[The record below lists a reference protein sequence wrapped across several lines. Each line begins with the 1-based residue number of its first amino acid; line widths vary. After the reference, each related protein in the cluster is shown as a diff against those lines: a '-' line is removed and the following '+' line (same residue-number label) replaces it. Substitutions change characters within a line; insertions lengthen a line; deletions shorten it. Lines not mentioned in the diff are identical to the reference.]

1 MALVRDPAF
10 WRRFSLAIHLD
21 EEAKGSD
28 EHKDAH
34 LWSNNWIKKQRQ
46 KRKRTLLYGFLIFL
60 IIVLICAGI
69 VVVILWLK
77 SRNWLQE
84 KPKTTV
90 IEPTA
95 TPA

>member
-21 EEAKGSD
+21 EEAKGSN

-34 LWSNNWIKKQRQ
+34 LWSCLTTKCRDNWIRKQRQ
-46 KRKRTLLYGFLIFL
+46 KTKRTLLCGFMIFL
-60 IIVLICAGI
+60 ILALICAAI

-77 SRNWLQE
+77 SRNWFKE
-84 KPKTTV
+84 
-90 IEPTA
+90 
-95 TPA
+95 TPQKSN